1 MVNVKIL
8 AVIASRMQKNQA
20 QEDLDPRCLVLSQ
33 HQRGGQ
39 WGTKDLARIH
49 WSKRPVFFGKKNHI
63 FEEFPVDSPLA
74 QWIQW
79 ILVDIPFQEIF
90 SRLEA
95 VVLKQSGSSGQKYCL
110 YQDSYSKMR

>member
-33 HQRGGQ
+33 HQRGGSGVRRTWLEFIGRNDQ
-39 WGTKDLARIH
+39 
-49 WSKRPVFFGKKNHI
+49 FFREKNHI

-74 QWIQW
+74 Q
-79 ILVDIPFQEIF
+79 
-90 SRLEA
+90 
-95 VVLKQSGSSGQKYCL
+95 
-110 YQDSYSKMR
+110 